1 MEMFEELLVVVAVA
15 AHLLFD
21 PDTRVRLLEALV
33 EIPVTEVPEHGDPED
48 DLPARRRLRSSRQAD
63 AKGQGER
70 DERDGCERTSCHRR
84 PVRSRPAGL
93 RAGCAEPYCPPRSR
107 QPRPLTAADASE
119 RAPARAFRGARA
131 PRAA

>member
-48 DLPARRRLRSSRQAD
+48 DLPARRRLRASAPSATAVIVRLVIA
-63 AKGQGER
+63 GPGEAEPR
-70 DERDGCERTSCHRR
+70 GSERGVPNRTSRR
-84 PVRSRPAGL
+84 VPVNPA
-93 RAGCAEPYCPPRSR
+93 
-107 QPRPLTAADASE
+107 
-119 RAPARAFRGARA
+119 
-131 PRAA
+131 